1 MVHGLLILSPYE
13 KWPVLFLGGAIPNV
27 LSAYAA
33 RANATSLS
41 FAVMFCGTLPVNS
54 LGVPITRKSILVRP
68 HQRHTKGIEPRVLA
82 YDPVSTI
89 LCRSNSDV
97 SMVEAAGVAPASFR
111 FYCRLSATMYQI

>member
-1 MVHGLLILSPYE
+1 MPSKGIVHGLLILSPYE

-54 LGVPITRKSILVRP
+54 LGVPISRKSILVRP
-68 HQRHTKGIEPRVLA
+68 HQLSSAEPQKAV
-82 YDPVSTI
+82 PVPSKLNT
-89 LCRSNSDV
+89 
-97 SMVEAAGVAPASFR
+97 
-111 FYCRLSATMYQI
+111 

>member
-1 MVHGLLILSPYE
+1 MPSKGMVHGLLILSPYE

-54 LGVPITRKSILVRP
+54 LGVPIVRQSNPGRPRQLSWDDLLLYTMIDGGAAENRTPVLSVFIVGCQQLFLVRC
-68 HQRHTKGIEPRVLA
+68 G
-82 YDPVSTI
+82 
-89 LCRSNSDV
+89 
-97 SMVEAAGVAPASFR
+97 
-111 FYCRLSATMYQI
+111 